1 MLDIASDCL
10 VSFSFIVEATPL
22 SITKFSPVFEVLLS
36 VFGLLYDSLCIKTLF
51 EDSSSVDTSSELTYS
66 CF

>member
-36 VFGLLYDSLCIKTLF
+36 VFGLYDSLCIKTLF
-51 EDSSSVDTSSELTYS
+51 EDSSSVDSSSELTYS

>member
-10 VSFSFIVEATPL
+10 VSFSLIVGAIL
-22 SITKFSPVFEVLLS
+22 SSITRFSPVFEVLLS

>member
-10 VSFSFIVEATPL
+10 VSFSLIVEAIL
-22 SITKFSPVFEVLLS
+22 SLITKFPPVFEVLLS
-36 VFGLLYDSLCIKTLF
+36 VFGSLYDSLCIESLF
-51 EDSSSVDTSSELTYS
+51 EDSSSVDSSSELKYS